1 MINFIH
7 VVIISSMRQNHYYFQ
22 QWCTFNFADKNLFNA
37 EESIFFSSLTDHCS
51 LSVCWE
57 ILKQNPLRNCCP
69 LVIYDSEKTHV
80 VTTSKP
86 RLIDKGLA
94 NPRTLYPIPNFTTE
108 KKWFR
113 FQLRISKPFQLKLSR
128 WCLWSFAIDLNFSI
142 FYCSPQICDWNGSKG
157 LGNGREPPSP
167 FLYVGGHELLLHI
180 FCKRNAFFLTISR
193 WALKEGGY

>member
-7 VVIISSMRQNHYYFQ
+7 AVIISSMRQNHYYFQ

-108 KKWFR
+108 KMVQIPIENLKT
-113 FQLRISKPFQLKLSR
+113 ISTEIIQMVPL
-128 WCLWSFAIDLNFSI
+128 
-142 FYCSPQICDWNGSKG
+142 
-157 LGNGREPPSP
+157 
-167 FLYVGGHELLLHI
+167 I
-180 FCKRNAFFLTISR
+180 FCDRSQFQHFLLFPPRYVTGMV
-193 WALKEGGY
+193 AKG

>member
-1 MINFIH
+1 MCVTYQRLTEKGSLMNDGHGSMRFMSINRISRATTKSATSSWSINFIH

-108 KKWFR
+108 K
-113 FQLRISKPFQLKLSR
+113 
-128 WCLWSFAIDLNFSI
+128 
-142 FYCSPQICDWNGSKG
+142 NGSDSNWESQNHFNWNYPDG
-157 LGNGREPPSP
+157 A
-167 FLYVGGHELLLHI
+167 FDLL
-180 FCKRNAFFLTISR
+180 R
-193 WALKEGGY
+193 